1 MEHLLLYGSILVLA
15 AVVSSKLSFR
25 TGIPVLIIFLGIG
38 MLSGSDGLLGIPFND
53 PKLTQWIGSLALAII
68 LFSGGLETRIES
80 IKVVKWQGI
89 LLSTIG
95 VILSTLTVGL
105 LLHIFLGFTL
115 LKGLL
120 IGSIISS
127 TDAAAVF
134 SILRSRKT
142 GLKGNIRPLLELE
155 SGSNDPMAY
164 FLTITLV
171 ALNLN
176 PAEAG
181 ISVLYLFAKQLIV
194 GTIVGVV
201 MGKVMI
207 VLINRLKL
215 EVEGLYP
222 VLSLALMFFTYS
234 ASDFLHGNG
243 FLSVYLAGLILG
255 NHNFIHKKSVIS
267 FFDGIAW
274 ISQISMFIILGL
286 LVFPTRILP
295 VVETGML
302 IAAIL
307 IFVARPLSVFAS
319 LAFSGFSFRQ
329 KLFISWVGLRG
340 AVPIVF
346 ATLPM
351 VFGVENADLIFHLV
365 FFVVLVS

>member
-1 MEHLLLYGSILVLA
+1 M
-15 AVVSSKLSFR
+15 
-25 TGIPVLIIFLGIG
+25 
-38 MLSGSDGLLGIPFND
+38 
-53 PKLTQWIGSLALAII
+53 
-68 LFSGGLETRIES
+68 
-80 IKVVKWQGI
+80 
-89 LLSTIG
+89 
-95 VILSTLTVGL
+95 
-105 LLHIFLGFTL
+105 
-115 LKGLL
+115 
-120 IGSIISS
+120 
-127 TDAAAVF
+127 
-134 SILRSRKT
+134 
-142 GLKGNIRPLLELE
+142 
-155 SGSNDPMAY
+155 
-164 FLTITLV
+164 
-171 ALNLN
+171 
-176 PAEAG
+176 
-181 ISVLYLFAKQLIV
+181 

-255 NHNFIHKKSVIS
+255 NHNFIRKKSVIK

-351 VFGVENADLIFHLV
+351 VFGL
-365 FFVVLVS
+365 S